1 MVASDGVTTRS
12 DDPADD
18 SFWRQ
23 PAIPPAGGPEAPPAD
38 PPGGPGA
45 PPAPTFPGPPSVD
58 RHQVVRPAGPPPP
71 APSANYPGP
80 PRNPVPS
87 PQWQPPVYVQP
98 APPRPLPAQDVPA
111 LEAAE
116 GSARTLTYGVGLIA
130 GAVLLVVMC
139 LLCSRLLF

>member
-1 MVASDGVTTRS
+1 
-12 DDPADD
+12 
-18 SFWRQ
+18 
-23 PAIPPAGGPEAPPAD
+23 
-38 PPGGPGA
+38 
-45 PPAPTFPGPPSVD
+45 
-58 RHQVVRPAGPPPP
+58 
-71 APSANYPGP
+71 
-80 PRNPVPS
+80 
-87 PQWQPPVYVQP
+87 VYVQP